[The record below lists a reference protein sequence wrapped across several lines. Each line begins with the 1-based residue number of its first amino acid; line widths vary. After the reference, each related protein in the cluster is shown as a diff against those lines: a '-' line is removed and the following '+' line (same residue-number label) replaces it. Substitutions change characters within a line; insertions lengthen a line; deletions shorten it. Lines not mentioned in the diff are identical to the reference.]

1 MVGAEENKLFQ
12 QLRCD
17 DSGAKKSNLTLS
29 ISYSIYLSG
38 SGRQKIQLNALH
50 LILNLS
56 VWLWDANGQ

>member
-12 QLRCD
+12 RLRCD

-38 SGRQKIQLNALH
+38 SGSKSDHVRLRRM
-50 LILNLS
+50 
-56 VWLWDANGQ
+56 